1 MKVTV
6 ILRNKNQNPTD
17 VLLRYSDGSGG
28 KNRKHVTLGKI
39 NPDYWDPV
47 KMRSKKSDGN
57 SLQLNAIIERQLH
70 DANARIIKL
79 KSMGLRVTF
88 DRLFENEMRSNNLS
102 EHIAAYMD
110 ELGKQHKWY
119 SVRLMKNVLVM
130 IKKGH
135 DINIALINDAW
146 INDLLDH
153 MKNSGKSTNT
163 IYVYM
168 RVLKIVTNKAIRTG
182 HLARDPFAFIKLKKE
197 PVMKSKL
204 TREELIRLRSL
215 TDLTPAEQMALDTF
229 FLALYLYGARV
240 RDVLLLKRSAIV
252 NDRVIFKQSKTGKS
266 ISVKITPEIAA
277 ILNRYHTHEY
287 VLPYLEGSL
296 IGSEPVRLKIVDN
309 RTCTVNCQ
317 LRKIQVKA
325 NLGKTL
331 TMHIARHT
339 FASLANSS
347 SLKVTDI
354 QRLLNHSSLAVTEIY
369 LNELTEQDNLDIEA
383 AKIF

>member
-6 ILRNKNQNPTD
+6 VLRNKNQNPTD

-88 DRLFENEMRSNNLS
+88 ERMFENEMRSNNLS
-102 EHIAAYMD
+102 EHLAAYMD
-110 ELGKQHKWY
+110 ESAKQHKWY
-119 SVRLMKNVLVM
+119 TVRLLTSVYNM
-130 IKKGH
+130 IRKGH
-135 DINIALINDAW
+135 DINIALINDEW
-146 INDLLDH
+146 INDLLDA
-153 MKNSGKSTNT
+153 MTKSGKSKNT
-163 IYVYM
+163 IYIYM
-168 RVLKIVTNKAIRTG
+168 RAIKIITNKALRTG
-182 HLARDPFAFIKLKKE
+182 HIMRDPFAFIKLKKE
-197 PVMKSKL
+197 PVMKNKL
-204 TREELIRLRSL
+204 TREELARLRSMN
-215 TDLTPAEQMALDTF
+215 DLEPAEQRALDAF

-240 RDVLLLKRSAIV
+240 RDVLMLRRSNIV
-252 NDRVIFKQSKTGKS
+252 NDRVIFRQSKTGKS
-266 ISVKITPEIAA
+266 ISVKITPEIRA
-277 ILNRYHTHEY
+277 ILERYNTKEY
-287 VLPYLEGSL
+287 VLPYLE
-296 IGSEPVRLKIVDN
+296 N
-309 RTCTVNCQ
+309 RIMGTESMRI
-317 LRKIQVKA
+317 RKIDIQTKNINVNLHKIAAKA

-347 SLKVTDI
+347 SLRVTDI